1 MCGPQTVVPRG
12 NLALVRRPAWPRM
25 EGARPGPWKVESE
38 ERTRWQPEVEA
49 GGIGLGGVPVPTA
62 RVPPLPRP
70 RLPLRRGLGQGLQGQ
85 RSRPLPGISENRVF
99 PGSLSGA
106 LCSLKMEPW
115 APGPGQPECKP
126 KFCHLLAV

>member
-1 MCGPQTVVPRG
+1 MAAGGGGWRH
-12 NLALVRRPAWPRM
+12 RPWWSPCPNCKGSPPPPPPATT
-25 EGARPGPWKVESE
+25 EEGFGARS
-38 ERTRWQPEVEA
+38 
-49 GGIGLGGVPVPTA
+49 A
-62 RVPPLPRP
+62 RAEKPPSAWNL
-70 RLPLRRGLGQGLQGQ
+70 
-85 RSRPLPGISENRVF
+85 RVF